1 MDVRHLTYF
10 IEVARH
16 KSFTKAAQ
24 ALHITQPSISKMVKI
39 LEEELEVTLFNRTAK
54 QAELTDAGKAVLRQA
69 QQIVHSVQNLT
80 SELSDVINIKKGN
93 IIIGLPPMVGVSFF
107 PSVIGDFNHLYPQV
121 TQKLIE
127 VGSKQVE
134 HGVEDGSLDI
144 GVVALPVKNELFN
157 MFSFVREPMRLIVYP
172 GHPLTDKELVG
183 FSELKEEHF
192 VLFREDFTIRDRILE
207 RCSQNGFYPKIV
219 CESSQ
224 WDFIAEMVAARLGI
238 AFLPD
243 TITKELPSSR
253 IKVLEL
259 DQPEIPW
266 HLAIIWRKDK
276 YLSFAAREWLK
287 FTSNRFGIQFD
298 LTTK

>member
-16 KSFTKAAQ
+16 KSFTKAAH

-39 LEEELEVTLFNRTAK
+39 LEEELEVTLFNRTSK

-69 QQIVHSVQNLT
+69 QQIVHSFHNLT

-107 PSVIGDFNHLYPQV
+107 PSVIGDFNHLYPQI
-121 TQKLIE
+121 TLKLIE
-127 VGSKQVE
+127 VGSKEVE
-134 HGVEDGSLDI
+134 HGVEDGDLDI
-144 GVVALPVKNELFN
+144 GVVALPVKNDLFN
-157 MFSFVREPMRLIVYP
+157 RSSFVKEPMRVIVHP
-172 GHPLTDKELVG
+172 GHALSDQNLVE
-183 FSELKEEHF
+183 FSDLKQEPF

-207 RCSQNGFYPKIV
+207 RCNQNGFYPKIV

-224 WDFIAEMVAARLGI
+224 WDFIAEMVAAKMGI
-238 AFLPD
+238 ALLPD
-243 TITKELPSSR
+243 TITKELPPNR
-253 IKVLEL
+253 IKVLTL
-259 DQPEIPW
+259 APPEIPW

-287 FTSNRFGIQFD
+287 FTSTWFNVKFN
-298 LTTK
+298 LES

>member
-16 KSFTKAAQ
+16 RSFTKAAQ

-39 LEEELEVTLFNRTAK
+39 LEEELDVTLFNRTAK
-54 QAELTDAGKAVLRQA
+54 QAELTDAGRAVLRQA
-69 QQIVHSVQNLT
+69 QQIVNSFHNLT
-80 SELSDVINIKKGN
+80 SELSDVINLKKGN

-107 PSVIGDFNHLYPQV
+107 PSVIGDFNHLYPQI
-121 TQKLIE
+121 TLKLIE

-157 MFSFVREPMRLIVYP
+157 MFSFVKEPMRLIVHP
-172 GHPLTDKELVG
+172 NHPLAKQELVH
-183 FSELKEEHF
+183 FSELKHEPF

-207 RCSQNGFYPKIV
+207 RCSQNGFVPKIV

-224 WDFIAEMVAARLGI
+224 WDFIAEMVAAKLGV
-238 AFLPD
+238 ALLPD
-243 TITKELPSSR
+243 TITKELSPTR
-253 IKVLEL
+253 IKALEL
-259 DQPEIPW
+259 AEPEIPW

-287 FTSNRFGIQFD
+287 FTSNQFGVKFD
-298 LTTK
+298 LKS

>member
-16 KSFTKAAQ
+16 RSFTKAAQ

-39 LEEELEVTLFNRTAK
+39 LEEELDVTLFNRNAK

-69 QQIVHSVQNLT
+69 QQIVHSFHNLT
-80 SELSDVINIKKGN
+80 SELSDVINLKKGN

-107 PSVIGDFNHLYPQV
+107 PSIIGEFNHLYPQI
-121 TQKLIE
+121 TLKLIE
-127 VGSKQVE
+127 VGSKQIE

-144 GVVALPVKNELFN
+144 GVVALPVKEELFN
-157 MFSFVREPMRLIVYP
+157 MFAFVKEPLKLIV
-172 GHPLTDKELVG
+172 HPSHHLADKDTAH
-183 FSELKEEHF
+183 FSELRKDPF

-207 RCSQNGFYPKIV
+207 RCNENGFYPKIV

-224 WDFIAEMVAARLGI
+224 WDFIAEMVAAKLGI
-238 AFLPD
+238 ALLPD
-243 TITKELPSSR
+243 TIAKELSPKR
-253 IKVLEL
+253 IKLLSLE
-259 DQPEIPW
+259 PEIPW
-266 HLAIIWRKDK
+266 NLAIIWRKDK

-287 FTSNRFGIQFD
+287 FTSSRFNVKFD
-298 LTTK
+298 LRS

>member
-16 KSFTKAAQ
+16 RSFTKAAQ

-39 LEEELEVTLFNRTAK
+39 LEEELGVTLFYRSAK

-69 QQIVHSVQNLT
+69 QQIVNSFHNLT
-80 SELSDVINIKKGN
+80 SELSDVINLKKGN

-107 PSVIGDFNHLYPQV
+107 PSVIGEFNHLYPQI
-121 TQKLIE
+121 TLKLIE

-144 GVVALPVKNELFN
+144 GVVALPVKEELFN
-157 MFSFVREPMRLIVYP
+157 MFEFVKEPLRLILYP
-172 GHPLTDKELVG
+172 DHPLANKDVVH
-183 FSELKEEHF
+183 FSELKNEHF

-224 WDFIAEMVAARLGI
+224 WDFLAEMVAAKLGI
-238 AFLPD
+238 ALLPE
-243 TITKELPSSR
+243 TICKELAPNRLR
-253 IKVLEL
+253 IVTLAE
-259 DQPEIPW
+259 PVIPW

-287 FTSNRFGIQFD
+287 FTSARFNVKFE
-298 LTTK
+298 LTS